1 MFINLQIGPQL
12 SRFTPITLDEMEK
25 VRLMNRID
33 TKFITNSTNW
43 LHLLPC
49 FEKDYLVQEVMGS
62 RIASFH
68 TIYYDTPHYAMYV
81 AHHNVKKSREK
92 IRIREYAD
100 TRQTFLEI
108 KDKSNKGRTDKKR
121 VLLPETRQVICP
133 ADNDFLSRH
142 TLFGTDE
149 LRPCLENYFERVTLV
164 NRDKTER
171 LTIDT
176 NIRFRNLHTGR
187 EQSLPDLVII
197 ELKQDGNCPSL
208 ARQLL
213 ADHHI
218 HPGGFSKFCI
228 GSVLTDPALKQN
240 RFKPILIQIN
250 KTLNYEL
257 FS

>member
-1 MFINLQIGPQL
+1 M
-12 SRFTPITLDEMEK
+12 
-25 VRLMNRID
+25 
-33 TKFITNSTNW
+33 
-43 LHLLPC
+43 
-49 FEKDYLVQEVMGS
+49 
-62 RIASFH
+62 
-68 TIYYDTPHYAMYV
+68 
-81 AHHNVKKSREK
+81 
-92 IRIREYAD
+92 
-100 TRQTFLEI
+100 
-108 KDKSNKGRTDKKR
+108 
-121 VLLPETRQVICP
+121 
-133 ADNDFLSRH
+133 
-142 TLFGTDE
+142 
-149 LRPCLENYFERVTLV
+149 TLV

-197 ELKQDGNCPSL
+197 ELKQDGNRPSL